1 MYQYAFR
8 QWLFFFYIYCV
19 LGWIYESCLV
29 SVKQKKW
36 TNRGFMKGPWLPI
49 YGSGAVVILFCTL
62 PFKAYPVAVFFVGML
77 AATTMEYFTGA
88 TMVKL
93 FKVRYWDYSRY
104 KIQLH
109 GHICLVASFIWGGF
123 SLLMDY
129 VIHKPIEKLVL
140 AIPGEVL
147 SVITFVITV
156 VWVYDFANA
165 FRDAMDLRAMIIQME
180 ALKKQ
185 LDETIAEKKE
195 EFSESVAEKKAELA
209 ETVAQTKAEL
219 ASAVAETKEQLA
231 KSVEESRI
239 EYARKRED
247 FQESIKLSRN
257 DIENR
262 MALLRERMDKPGR
275 RLLKNNPSADFTSLG
290 EEAKK
295 LREYF
300 RRPQ

>member
-1 MYQYAFR
+1 
-8 QWLFFFYIYCV
+8 
-19 LGWIYESCLV
+19 
-29 SVKQKKW
+29 
-36 TNRGFMKGPWLPI
+36 MKGPWLPI

-62 PFKAYPVAVFFVGML
+62 PFQAYPVAVFFVGML

-88 TMVKL
+88 AMVKL

-109 GHICLVASFIWGGF
+109 GHICLVASLIWGGF

-147 SVITFVITV
+147 SVMTFVITV

-185 LDETIAEKKE
+185 LDEIVAEKKE
-195 EFSESVAEKKAELA
+195 EFSESVAEKRAEFAESVEEKKAEFA
-209 ETVAQTKAEL
+209 ESVVEK
-219 ASAVAETKEQLA
+219 KEQLSRAIEDGREELA
-231 KSVEESRI
+231 KSVQESRA
-239 EYARKRED
+239 EYARRKAE
-247 FQESIKLSRN
+247 FQENLKLSRYE
-257 DIENR
+257 IENR
-262 MALLRERMDKPGR
+262 MELLRARMDKPGR
-275 RLLKNNPSADFTSLG
+275 RLMKNNPGADFISLG
-290 EEAKK
+290 EEAKR

-300 RRPQ
+300 RRSK